1 MSTADDLV
9 LVELMLNRFRRLV
22 GELQRGAITRNDFHP
37 WEIELLLDIE
47 TCQLERRR
55 KVDILRQYQRAV
67 ERQLEMGSGPP
78 MKLSEFL
85 QIRAAKREENPPTGE

>member
-1 MSTADDLV
+1 MSAADDLV

-22 GELQRGAITRNDFHP
+22 GELQRGSITRNDFQP
-37 WEIELLLDIE
+37 WEIELLLDME
-47 TCQLERRR
+47 TCQLERKRR
-55 KVDILRQYQRAV
+55 ADILRQYQRAV

-85 QIRAAKREENPPTGE
+85 QLRAAKREEHST

>member
-1 MSTADDLV
+1 MLA
-9 LVELMLNRFRRLV
+9 ELMLNRFRRLI
-22 GELQRGAITRNDFHP
+22 GELQRGSITRNDFHP

-55 KVDILRQYQRAV
+55 KADVLRQYQKAV
-67 ERQLEMGSGPP
+67 ERQLEMGGGPP

-85 QIRAAKREENPPTGE
+85 QMKAAKRDENSTTE

>member
-1 MSTADDLV
+1 MSGADDLV

-22 GELQRGAITRNDFHP
+22 GELQKGSITRNDFHP
-37 WEIELLLDIE
+37 WEIELLLDME
-47 TCQLERRR
+47 TCQLERKRR
-55 KVDILRQYQRAV
+55 TDILRQYQRAV

-85 QIRAAKREENPPTGE
+85 QLRATKREESPT